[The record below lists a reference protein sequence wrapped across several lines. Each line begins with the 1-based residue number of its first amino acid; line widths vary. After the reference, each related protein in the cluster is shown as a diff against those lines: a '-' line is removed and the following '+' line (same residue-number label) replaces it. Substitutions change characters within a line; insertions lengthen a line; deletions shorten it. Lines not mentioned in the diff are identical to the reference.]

1 MKNKWKEK
9 TKLNSIE
16 IKEIIVE
23 ALLAIIC
30 IVLAIIEKNGIWFL
44 TAGLEIV
51 IAIQIYCNA
60 KLLKAK
66 QAIIDLKDKE
76 IVKQRFINKTLEEV
90 GQKNFKMLLNTSTR
104 YNDLIQ
110 ESLNKADTR
119 FENAKQNYVHNKI
132 HISKLSEAQGYYQ
145 ALVDLQKKVEKNMKA
160 KEEIEN
166 RFKHK
171 NKSKIERQNQ
181 IEFKRMIENSSRF
194 RRSNI
199 C

>member
-1 MKNKWKEK
+1 MKDKWKEK
-9 TKLNSIE
+9 TKLNKIK
-16 IKEIIVE
+16 IKEIIVQV
-23 ALLAIIC
+23 LLAIIC

-110 ESLNKADTR
+110 ESLNKADKR
-119 FENAKQNYVHNKI
+119 FENTKQNYVHDKI

-145 ALVDLQKKVEKNMKA
+145 ALVDLQKKVGKKYE
-160 KEEIEN
+160 
-166 RFKHK
+166 
-171 NKSKIERQNQ
+171 S
-181 IEFKRMIENSSRF
+181 
-194 RRSNI
+194 
-199 C
+199 

>member
-1 MKNKWKEK
+1 MKDKIWKEK
-9 TKLNSIE
+9 TKLNKIK
-16 IKEIIVE
+16 IKEIIVQV
-23 ALLAIIC
+23 LLAIIY

-51 IAIQIYCNA
+51 ITIQIYCNA

-66 QAIIDLKDKE
+66 DAIIELQDEE

-90 GQKNFKMLLNTSTR
+90 NQKNFKMLLNTSTR

-110 ESLNKADTR
+110 ESLNKADKR

-145 ALVDLQKKVEKNMKA
+145 ALVDLQKKVGK
-160 KEEIEN
+160 
-166 RFKHK
+166 
-171 NKSKIERQNQ
+171 KI
-181 IEFKRMIENSSRF
+181 
-194 RRSNI
+194 
-199 C
+199 